1 MILYTNYTLEDNIVI
16 PANKTI
22 EFYLNGF
29 TINYNS
35 YAFTGD
41 GTINFHDGV
50 PSGVS
55 GAIYRFFANITGTEI
70 NPKDIVI
77 YQMDNGEELSPATTY
92 KLYKLMDGEY
102 KVVRVKENEIG
113 DYSLGAEKE
122 ILRTTTG
129 QINIKGIGEG
139 NYKLVGSD
147 SKELVF
153 DINENSVSSN
163 IRVDRYSSKASQTL
177 HVVATLI
184 LTLQTGVIRKP
195 FMILIAILLLTTIGF
210 ITYKKYRKEDLK

>member
-1 MILYTNYTLEDNIVI
+1 
-16 PANKTI
+16 
-22 EFYLNGF
+22 
-29 TINYNS
+29 
-35 YAFTGD
+35 
-41 GTINFHDGV
+41 
-50 PSGVS
+50 
-55 GAIYRFFANITGTEI
+55 
-70 NPKDIVI
+70 
-77 YQMDNGEELSPATTY
+77 MDNGEELSPATTY

-147 SKELVF
+147 SKELTF

-163 IRVDRYSSKASQTL
+163 IRVDRYSSKAKQTI

-184 LTLQTGVIRKP
+184 LTLQTGVIRQP
-195 FMILIAILLLTTIGF
+195 FVVVISILLLTTIGF